1 MARGAGLDV
10 VVSKQQADPPGSRL
24 PVIEDWLR
32 SKVFL
37 STARPAMPDPAPR
50 WVTLGKVVL
59 AVLAVIAG
67 AAISLA
73 RTTGPGALNSIWIED
88 ARDLLSQAYL
98 YPFGHLLTVPL
109 AGGYWEDTGRVATQI
124 AKQFPTTWAPGVMS
138 AIAALFY
145 AVSGLIAYVAS
156 GPHLRNPILQLL
168 IAAPCVMIP
177 LGYTQA
183 NNDLAT
189 MQFVMLYGTFWVL
202 LWIPS
207 TLGGKIAAS
216 LFMLSIAAN
225 TMGDYLYAPLVVAR
239 LIADRS
245 KATLSLAGIWLAGVC
260 IQGYSTFFSPNSRQP
275 GQHNSPFWIAWQYA
289 SEAVPRALFGE
300 KALGGPGAEF
310 NYGLK
315 LPDYQIT
322 PAVHLG
328 LALAA
333 WAVVLVA
340 LILARVRLT
349 NPNWPLVV
357 VALLSSLLALEGSL
371 IFNLHLFQPRYVIC
385 PALLLYAALVA
396 ALRPRG
402 VAEPGPAGA
411 AGPDRSPA
419 SRWAARAL
427 AWLPVACLTAV
438 VAVAITANFQ
448 VDNGRSNTRPWT
460 AIVATA
466 KTECALH
473 GVNLPRKEWR
483 ADPWQGGAY
492 VYEYLWY
499 TSVIPCNRVL
509 AQRSR
514 RRARS
519 FSRAGDTCFRS
530 QRRPEDDGVDALAD
544 REHDCDAGP

>member
-1 MARGAGLDV
+1 MAHGVDIDV
-10 VVSKQQADPPGSRL
+10 AVSKQNAGPPGSRL
-24 PVIEDWLR
+24 RVIRDWLR
-32 SKVFL
+32 SRVFL
-37 STARPAMPDPAPR
+37 STARPAMRDPASR

-73 RTTGPGALNSIWIED
+73 RTTGPGALNTIWIED

-109 AGGYWEDTGRVATQI
+109 LGGYWEDTGRVATEI

-156 GPHLRNPILQLL
+156 GPHLRNPILRLL

-225 TMGDYLYAPLVVAR
+225 TMGDYLFAPLVVAR

-245 KATLSLAGIWLAGVC
+245 KATISLVGIWLVGVC
-260 IQGYSTFFSPNSRQP
+260 IQGYSTFIGPNSRHAD
-275 GQHNSPFWIAWQYA
+275 GYNSPFWIAWQYI

-315 LPDYQIT
+315 LPNYEIT
-322 PAVHLG
+322 SAVHLR

-349 NPNWPLVV
+349 NPNWPLVT
-357 VALLSSLLALEGSL
+357 VALLSSLLVLEGSL
-371 IFNLHLFQPRYVIC
+371 LFNEHLFQPRYVIC
-385 PALLLYAALVA
+385 PALLLYTALVA

-402 VAEPGPAGA
+402 VAEPGPPGVADS
-411 AGPDRSPA
+411 DRRPA
-419 SRWAARAL
+419 PGWAVRAVP
-427 AWLPVACLTAV
+427 WLPVACLTAV
-438 VAVAITANFQ
+438 VAFAITVNFH
-448 VDNGRSNTRPWT
+448 VDNGRSNNKPWT
-460 AIVATA
+460 TIVATA
-466 KTECALH
+466 KTECARH
-473 GVNLPRKEWR
+473 GADLPPKSWL
-483 ADPWQGGAY
+483 ADSWQGGAY
-492 VYEYLWY
+492 VYKYLWY
-499 TSVIPCNRVL
+499 TSVIPCNRV
-509 AQRSR
+509 
-514 RRARS
+514 
-519 FSRAGDTCFRS
+519 
-530 QRRPEDDGVDALAD
+530 
-544 REHDCDAGP
+544 